1 MSISKLQAARTALDD
16 AIADIKKQGIKAGV
30 EYFAPIFEK
39 YPELKSFSWEQYTP
53 YFNDGDTCTFG
64 VHDVSQ
70 VNGAEEYGDDNE
82 DEESWSTLVMDWSG
96 KEKKAGPLYPAYEE
110 AQDYLNKLGDEAC
123 EAFFGDHVRV
133 VVYPDKIETEEVS
146 HD

>member
-1 MSISKLQAARTALDD
+1 MSISKLQAARAALDD
-16 AIADIKKQGIKAGV
+16 AITDVKKQGIKAGV
-30 EYFAPIFEK
+30 EYFAPLFEK

-53 YFNDGDTCTFG
+53 YFDDGDTCTFG

-70 VNGAEEYGDDNE
+70 INGVDEYGEDDE
-82 DEESWSTLVMDWSG
+82 GTTWDTLVSSG
-96 KEKKAGPLYPAYEE
+96 WGKDEDKGPLYPAYEE
-110 AQDYLNKLGDEAC
+110 AQEYLNKLGDEAC
-123 EAFFGDHVRV
+123 EALFGDHVRV